1 MLSRGSGPTHGA
13 GESDLSPAEHSVL
26 TLTVFNGSASL
37 EGHGL
42 GEVIFHYPLMEL
54 QCTLGHRRPTAATR
68 CRNPRRACRHSE
80 EISRGSVGF
89 LVIVLM
95 MVFGGY
101 EVMSEAVMSVF
112 KDFSHVA
119 TPGRDP
125 PGYQFPC

>member
-1 MLSRGSGPTHGA
+1 M
-13 GESDLSPAEHSVL
+13 
-26 TLTVFNGSASL
+26 
-37 EGHGL
+37 

-89 LVIVLM
+89 LAIVLM
-95 MVFGGY
+95 MVFSEY

-119 TPGRDP
+119 TSGRDP
-125 PGYQFPC
+125 PGYQFFMLTQNCILRFAVGARLS

>member
-1 MLSRGSGPTHGA
+1 M
-13 GESDLSPAEHSVL
+13 
-26 TLTVFNGSASL
+26 
-37 EGHGL
+37 

-68 CRNPRRACRHSE
+68 CRNPRRACRHSV

-89 LVIVLM
+89 LVIVSM
-95 MVFGGY
+95 MVFGEY

-125 PGYQFPC
+125 PGYQFPMLTQNSILRSVVVAVVVMSVFEGF

>member
-1 MLSRGSGPTHGA
+1 
-13 GESDLSPAEHSVL
+13 
-26 TLTVFNGSASL
+26 
-37 EGHGL
+37 
-42 GEVIFHYPLMEL
+42 MEL

-95 MVFGGY
+95 MVFGEY

-112 KDFSHVA
+112 NDFSHVA
-119 TPGRDP
+119 TSGRDP
-125 PGYQFPC
+125 PGYALPMLTQNCILHSVVVAVVVMIVFKGF

>member
-1 MLSRGSGPTHGA
+1 M
-13 GESDLSPAEHSVL
+13 
-26 TLTVFNGSASL
+26 
-37 EGHGL
+37 

-95 MVFGGY
+95 MVFGEY
-101 EVMSEAVMSVF
+101 EVMSAAVMSVF
-112 KDFSHVA
+112 NDFSYVA

-125 PGYQFPC
+125 PWYQFPMLTQSCILRFVVVAGLS